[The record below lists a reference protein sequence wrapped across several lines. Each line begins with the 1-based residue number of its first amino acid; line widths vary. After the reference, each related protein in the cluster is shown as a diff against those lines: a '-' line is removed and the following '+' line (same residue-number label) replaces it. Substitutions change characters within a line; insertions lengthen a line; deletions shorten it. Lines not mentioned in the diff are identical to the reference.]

1 MKILQVNKL
10 YYPHIGGI
18 ETVVQNIAEGLND
31 RTEMEVLVCQPKGKA
46 MSEVVNEVFVSRS
59 GSMGTLFSMP
69 ISFSFISDFKQKAK
83 NADVV
88 HVHLPFPLA
97 DLACIMSGYKGKV
110 AISWHSDVVKQKKL
124 MYFYKPILKRFLR
137 RADKIIVATKGHIDG
152 SQYLKPYRNKCEI
165 IPYGL
170 NIEDYEDIEDFKPV
184 LSDLLVSKQN
194 KKVLFTGRLVY
205 YKGVEVL
212 INAFEKI
219 IGCELFI
226 VGKGNLESELKARV
240 EELGLAGKV
249 HFMGNLSFEELK
261 YAFADCDIFVLPS
274 VANSEAFGIVQMEA
288 MVYGKPVIN
297 TGLPTGVPH
306 VSLDG
311 QTGITVPPND
321 VLALAGAIQKLAD
334 DDDIREKFGQNSY
347 KRTREKFGMQK
358 MLDDI
363 YGLYEELLG
372 SKSKELKE

>member
-46 MSEVVNEVFVSRS
+46 MSEVVNDVFVSRS

-69 ISFSFISDFKQKAK
+69 ISLSFISDFKQKAK

-97 DLACIMSGYKGKV
+97 DLACIMSEYKGKV
-110 AISWHSDVVKQKKL
+110 VISWHSDVVKQKKL
-124 MYFYKPILKRFLR
+124 MFFYKPILKRFLR

-152 SQYLKPYRNKCEI
+152 SKYLKPYRNKCEI

-170 NIEDYEDIEDFKPV
+170 NIEDYEDIEDFRPI

-240 EELGLAGKV
+240 EELGLADKV

-297 TGLPTGVPH
+297 TSLPTGVPH

-334 DDDIREKFGQNSY
+334 DDDIREKFGQNAY

>member
-46 MSEVVNEVFVSRS
+46 MSEVVNDVFVSRS

-69 ISFSFISDFKQKAK
+69 ISLSFISDFKQKAK

-97 DLACIMSGYKGKV
+97 DLACIMSEYKGKV
-110 AISWHSDVVKQKKL
+110 VISWHSDVVKQKKL
-124 MYFYKPILKRFLR
+124 MFFYKPILKRFLR

-152 SQYLKPYRNKCEI
+152 SKYLKPYRNKCEI

-170 NIEDYEDIEDFKPV
+170 NIEDYEDIEDFRPI

-219 IGCELFI
+219 IGCELFV

-240 EELGLAGKV
+240 EELGLADKV

-297 TGLPTGVPH
+297 TSLPTGVPH

-334 DDDIREKFGQNSY
+334 DDDIREKFGQNAY

>member
-31 RTEMEVLVCQPKGKA
+31 RTDMEVLVCQPKGKA
-46 MSEVVNEVFVSRS
+46 ISEVVNDVFVSRS

-69 ISFSFISDFKQKAK
+69 ISLSFISDFKKKAK
-83 NADVV
+83 KSDIV
-88 HVHLPFPLA
+88 HIHMPFPLA
-97 DLACIMSGYKGKV
+97 DLACIMSEYKGKV
-110 AISWHSDVVKQKKL
+110 VVSWHSDVVKQKKL
-124 MYFYKPILKRFLR
+124 MLFYKPIMKRFLR

-152 SQYLKPYRNKCEI
+152 SEYLKPYRSKCEV

-170 NIEDYEDIEDFKPV
+170 DIEDYEDIEDFRPI

-212 INAFEKI
+212 INAFEKV

-226 VGKGNLESELKARV
+226 VGRGSLETELQSRV
-240 EELGLAGKV
+240 EELGLSDKV

-297 TGLPTGVPH
+297 TSLPTGVPH

-334 DDDIREKFGQNSY
+334 DDDLRGKFGQNAY
-347 KRTREKFGMQK
+347 IRTREKFSMQK

-363 YGLYEELLG
+363 YKLYEGLLG
-372 SKSKELKE
+372 KNKRS

>member
-69 ISFSFISDFKQKAK
+69 ISLSFISDFKQKAK

-97 DLACIMSGYKGKV
+97 DLACIMSEYKGKV
-110 AISWHSDVVKQKKL
+110 VISWHSDVVKQKKL
-124 MYFYKPILKRFLR
+124 MFFYKPILKRFLR

-152 SQYLKPYRNKCEI
+152 SKYLKPYRNKCEI

-170 NIEDYEDIEDFKPV
+170 NIEDYEDIEDFRPI

-240 EELGLAGKV
+240 EELGLADKV
-249 HFMGNLSFEELK
+249 HFMGNLSFDELK

-297 TGLPTGVPH
+297 TSLPTGVPH

-334 DDDIREKFGQNSY
+334 DDDIREKFGQNAY

>member
-31 RTEMEVLVCQPKGKA
+31 RTDMEVLVCQPKGKA
-46 MSEVVNEVFVSRS
+46 ISEVVNDVFVSRS

-69 ISFSFISDFKQKAK
+69 ISLSFISDFKKKAK
-83 NADVV
+83 KSDIV
-88 HVHLPFPLA
+88 HIHMPFPLA
-97 DLACIMSGYKGKV
+97 DLACIMSEYKGKV
-110 AISWHSDVVKQKKL
+110 VVSWHSDVVKQKKL
-124 MYFYKPILKRFLR
+124 MLFYKPIMKRFLR

-152 SQYLKPYRNKCEI
+152 SEYLKPYANKCEI

-170 NIEDYEDIEDFKPV
+170 DIEDYEDIEDFRPI

-212 INAFEKI
+212 INAFEKV

-226 VGKGNLESELKARV
+226 VGRGSLETELKSRV
-240 EELGLAGKV
+240 EELGLSDKV
-249 HFMGNLSFEELK
+249 HFMGNLSFDELK

-297 TGLPTGVPH
+297 TSLPTGVPH

-334 DDDIREKFGQNSY
+334 DDDLRGKFGQNAY
-347 KRTREKFGMQK
+347 IRTREKFSMQK

-363 YGLYEELLG
+363 YKLYEGLLG
-372 SKSKELKE
+372 KK

>member
-83 NADVV
+83 NADVI

-97 DLACIMSGYKGKV
+97 DLACITSEYKGKV
-110 AISWHSDVVKQKKL
+110 VISWHSDVVKQKKL
-124 MYFYKPILKRFLR
+124 MFFYKPILKRFLR

-152 SQYLKPYRNKCEI
+152 SGYLKPYRNKCKI

-170 NIEDYEDIEDFKPV
+170 NIEDYEDIEDFRPI

-226 VGKGNLESELKARV
+226 VGKGNLELELKARV
-240 EELGLAGKV
+240 EELGLADKV

-297 TGLPTGVPH
+297 TSLPTGVPH

-334 DDDIREKFGQNSY
+334 DDDIREKFGQNAY
-347 KRTREKFGMQK
+347 KRTREEFGMQK

>member
-31 RTEMEVLVCQPKGKA
+31 RTDMEVLVCQPKGKA
-46 MSEVVNEVFVSRS
+46 ISEVVNDVFVSRS

-69 ISFSFISDFKQKAK
+69 ISLSFISDFKKKAK
-83 NADVV
+83 KSDIV
-88 HVHLPFPLA
+88 HIHMPFPLA
-97 DLACIMSGYKGKV
+97 DLACIMSEYKGKV
-110 AISWHSDVVKQKKL
+110 VVSWHSDVVKQKKL
-124 MYFYKPILKRFLR
+124 MLFYKPIMKRFLR

-152 SQYLKPYRNKCEI
+152 SEYLKPYRSKCEV

-170 NIEDYEDIEDFKPV
+170 DIEDYEDIEDFRPI

-212 INAFEKI
+212 INAFEKV

-226 VGKGNLESELKARV
+226 VGRGSLETELKSRV
-240 EELGLAGKV
+240 EELGLSDKV
-249 HFMGNLSFEELK
+249 HFMGNLSFDELK

-297 TGLPTGVPH
+297 TSLPTGVPH

-334 DDDIREKFGQNSY
+334 DDDLRGKFGQNAY
-347 KRTREKFGMQK
+347 IRTREKFSMQK

-363 YGLYEELLG
+363 YKLYEGLLG
-372 SKSKELKE
+372 KK

>member
-46 MSEVVNEVFVSRS
+46 ISEVVNDVFVTRS

-69 ISFSFISDFKQKAK
+69 ISLSFISDFKQKAK
-83 NADVV
+83 QSDIV
-88 HVHLPFPLA
+88 HVHMPFPLA
-97 DLACIMSGYKGKV
+97 DLACIMSEYKGKV
-110 AISWHSDVVKQKKL
+110 VVSWHSDVVKQKKL
-124 MYFYKPILKRFLR
+124 MFFYRPIMERFLR
-137 RADKIIVATKGHIDG
+137 RADRIIVATKGHIDG
-152 SQYLKPYRNKCEI
+152 SQYLKPYRNKCRR

-170 NIEDYEDIEDFKPV
+170 DIEEYEAIDGFKPV

-212 INAFEKI
+212 INAFEKV

-226 VGKGNLESELKARV
+226 VGTGKLESELKAKV
-240 EELGLAGKV
+240 NELGLNHKV
-249 HFMGNLSFEELK
+249 HFMGNLSFDELK
-261 YAFADCDIFVLPS
+261 YTFADCDIFVLPS

-297 TGLPTGVPH
+297 TDLPTGVPH

-311 QTGITVPPND
+311 KTGITVPPND
-321 VLALAGAIQKLAD
+321 ALALAGAIQKLAD
-334 DDDIREKFGQNSY
+334 DDDLRQEYGQNAY
-347 KRTREKFGMQK
+347 LRTRENFSLQK

-363 YGLYEELLG
+363 YVLYEELLG
-372 SKSKELKE
+372 IKSKELKE